1 MARHRVGTTNE
12 WAVGAMRKVKAG
24 DEAVLVI
31 RLADGWYGTATR
43 CTHLMAPLDKG
54 KLEGGELVCPFHRA
68 RFDVRTGAVRRWAN
82 WPPGLAQAINLVRRE
97 KKLRTYPVIVEGD
110 AVLVEVDAATAGSA

>member
-1 MARHRVGTTNE
+1 
-12 WAVGAMRKVKAG
+12 MRKVQAG
-24 DEAVLVI
+24 GEAVLVI
-31 RLADGWYGTATR
+31 RLADGWYGTASR

-54 KLEGGELVCPFHRA
+54 KLEGEEVVCPFHRA

-97 KKLRTYPVIVEGD
+97 KKLRTYPVVVEGD
-110 AVLVEVDAATAGSA
+110 AVLVEVDASGASPA